1 MPTRQIASSTLW
13 QLGSQIVMA
22 ALSIL
27 TVKFVA
33 IGLSKELAGNYNSAY
48 GFLQLFGILADFG
61 LYAVGVREMARAK
74 DRSMVLGALIIIR
87 SVILILSLA
96 LALALIW
103 LLPQWQGTPLPLSVS
118 IAALVPFFTLLAG
131 ILRTVFQV
139 HYKMQC
145 VFVAEVT
152 QRVITTGLIGLFIVV
167 GIRTSDDTGI
177 LYSFLLIGGVGSF
190 VLFLIS
196 LIAAGR
202 MEHIRWNADR
212 AVIISIL
219 RQSIPFGAAFLCMA
233 LYRQLDVT
241 MIALLRPDFEIQ
253 NAEYGFVLRMVEMGY
268 IIPTFLLNSVL
279 PTLSERDGRGE
290 GTAVLLGKTLM
301 ILLFL
306 GTTAALFCAFWSRP
320 LVQLLTTDA
329 YLSTPETYG
338 SDTALMLMGF
348 PVFLNGLVQY
358 GFYVLLNR
366 GRSKPLITI
375 LGCGAVLSIGLNY
388 ILIPQYGYIGA
399 TITSN
404 IVHVMLAVTL
414 MIAALR
420 TMPVKLP
427 LLSLVKIF
435 LFAWMLGMGLW
446 KFVPLLENEI
456 LTVVGLGV
464 ASLGIVLLIPLLGI
478 HTMFL
483 ERSGTRN
490 IS

>member
-1 MPTRQIASSTLW
+1 
-13 QLGSQIVMA
+13 MA

-306 GTTAALFCAFWSRP
+306 GTTAALFLLLYGLLRFLIEYLRMETAAGVTMGAFHFTRG
-320 LVQLLTTDA
+320 QILTI
-329 YLSTPETYG
+329 
-338 SDTALMLMGF
+338 
-348 PVFLNGLVQY
+348 
-358 GFYVLLNR
+358 
-366 GRSKPLITI
+366 PLI
-375 LGCGAVLSIGLNY
+375 
-388 ILIPQYGYIGA
+388 LI
-399 TITSN
+399 
-404 IVHVMLAVTL
+404 
-414 MIAALR
+414 ALW
-420 TMPVKLP
+420 
-427 LLSLVKIF
+427 IF
-435 LFAWMLGMGLW
+435 WG
-446 KFVPLLENEI
+446 KKKHE
-456 LTVVGLGV
+456 
-464 ASLGIVLLIPLLGI
+464 S
-478 HTMFL
+478 
-483 ERSGTRN
+483 
-490 IS
+490 

>member
-301 ILLFL
+301 ILLLL

-375 LGCGAVLSIGLNY
+375 LGCGAVLSIGL
-388 ILIPQYGYIGA
+388 
-399 TITSN
+399 
-404 IVHVMLAVTL
+404 
-414 MIAALR
+414 
-420 TMPVKLP
+420 
-427 LLSLVKIF
+427 
-435 LFAWMLGMGLW
+435 
-446 KFVPLLENEI
+446 
-456 LTVVGLGV
+456 
-464 ASLGIVLLIPLLGI
+464 
-478 HTMFL
+478 
-483 ERSGTRN
+483 
-490 IS
+490 